1 MTPVYI
7 VTIVFTAIIVVI
19 AIVSST
25 FLTWMRLR
33 HGGIGTK
40 DKTNWNEETR
50 LIQQMHQDLT
60 KMEKRIETL
69 ETILMEDFG
78 KDTK

>member
-7 VTIVFTAIIVVI
+7 VTIVFTAIVVVI

-33 HGGIGTK
+33 HGGIGAK

-50 LIQQMHQDLT
+50 LIQEMHRDLA
-60 KMEKRIETL
+60 KMEKRIEAL

-78 KDTK
+78 KDRQ